1 MHVDG
6 AFGLWA
12 AVTPALATLAAGL
25 ESADSWATDAHKTLN
40 TPYDCG
46 VAIVA
51 DASRMHASLGLH
63 ASYLLTA
70 STVDPFETVPEMSRR
85 ARGVPVWAALT
96 SLGRQGV
103 IELVDGLVASAQ
115 AISRGLG
122 HIPGVQVL
130 DSP

>member
-70 STVDPFETVPEMSRR
+70 STVDPFRNGAGDVPPGAWR
-85 ARGVPVWAALT
+85 AGVGCTHLT
-96 SLGRQGV
+96 R
-103 IELVDGLVASAQ
+103 
-115 AISRGLG
+115 
-122 HIPGVQVL
+122 
-130 DSP
+130 